1 MILYFNDAV
10 MNFDGKLSK
19 YCEFISIHFIYLQKE
34 YEITF
39 KYESVY

>member
-10 MNFDGKLSK
+10 MNFDEKLSK

-34 YEITF
+34 YETTF